1 MRVCLQC
8 RDRWE
13 NIRPESRQPKRKDF
27 RNDLPLGQ
35 EQRVSEQ
42 AHPLSHT
49 NPPAIPPPTPTNMDQ
64 LRSIGTHLRS
74 SILRYGV
81 PVYDAKGE
89 DIELCTSVASET
101 TLGSLQPNGHIS
113 LAETKTEGVPL
124 DPDDPAHRGTSSVWQ
139 AGWNVGNCMQGIGML
154 SLPYMVKE
162 GGLAALITM
171 AVVLI
176 IGNYTSKILVYSL
189 YEDQITVHS
198 KGKPEKVRV
207 RKTYADVA
215 DACYKYGGT
224 TLNIMQIID
233 VIAVAALYLELAG
246 SLLVDTFYMAG
257 LSKLS
262 WTIICGMFL
271 LPTIF
276 FRHLTKISWLSC
288 VAVVSLII
296 MFFSVVWYSLGKSI
310 SWDITSVPAFNLQR
324 YSVSASI
331 ILFNFGTQ
339 FIMPGVEDSMSDRSK
354 FNVMVN
360 FTYVITGVLNIA
372 YALFAYLSFGLDTKE
387 FITYNMPLG
396 PLQGAVSMLFVIK
409 SLLSYP
415 LMLFLVVN
423 SVDSMKLSFL
433 PPCSG
438 PTPDRMPPAWAMIF
452 RALLVLFT
460 LLLAVVIPHFTL
472 LMGVTGSLTSPWL
485 DFIFPCIFYL
495 KLKRNSL
502 ACWEVCLNWFIIGVG
517 FVGGIVGLI
526 YSSIALINAYSE
538 DFS

>member
-1 MRVCLQC
+1 M
-8 RDRWE
+8 
-13 NIRPESRQPKRKDF
+13 N
-27 RNDLPLGQ
+27 
-35 EQRVSEQ
+35 
-42 AHPLSHT
+42 H
-49 NPPAIPPPTPTNMDQ
+49 
-64 LRSIGTHLRS
+64 LRSLGNQLRS

-81 PVYDAKGE
+81 PIYEAKGE
-89 DIELCTSVASET
+89 DIELCSSKAGET
-101 TLGSLQPNGHIS
+101 TQGSLQPNGHIN
-113 LAETKTEGVPL
+113 LADTKRDGVPPNQ
-124 DPDDPAHRGTSSVWQ
+124 DTAGTSSVWQ
-139 AGWNVGNCMQGIGML
+139 AGWNVANCMQGIGML

-176 IGNYTSKILVYSL
+176 IGNYTSKVLVYCL
-189 YEDQITVHS
+189 YEDQLNLES
-198 KGKPEKVRV
+198 GEKPHLVRV

-215 DACYKYGGT
+215 DACYKSGGT
-224 TLNIMQIID
+224 VLNIMQIID

-246 SLLVDTFYMAG
+246 SLMVDTFSMSG
-257 LSKLS
+257 LSKLT
-262 WTIICGMFL
+262 WTVLCGVLL

-288 VAVVSLII
+288 FAVLSLVI

-310 SWDITSVPAFNLQR
+310 VWDITSVPAFNLQQ

-339 FIMPGVEDSMSDRSK
+339 FIMPGVEDSMRNRAQ
-354 FNVMVN
+354 FNRMVN
-360 FTYVITGVLNIA
+360 CTYFITGVLNIA
-372 YALFAYLSFGLDTKE
+372 YALFAYLSFGLETKE

-396 PLQGAVSMLFVIK
+396 PLQAAVSMLFVIK

-415 LMLFLVVN
+415 LMLFLIVN

-438 PTPDRMPPAWAMIF
+438 ATPDRMPPAWAMIF

-460 LLLAVVIPHFTL
+460 LFLAVVVPHFTL

-485 DFIFPCIFYL
+485 DFIFPCLFYL
-495 KLKRNSL
+495 KLKRKSL
-502 ACWEVCLNWFIIGVG
+502 AWWEVVINWVIVGVG
-517 FVGGIVGLI
+517 LVGGVVGLI
-526 YSSIALINAYSE
+526 YSMKALVNAYAE